1 MCGRF
6 TSTASPEELMRQF
19 GVTIL
24 GNLQPRWN
32 VAPGQSAL
40 VIQQSGLHAEAVHAK
55 WGLPPASSKQSF
67 LINARMETVTEK
79 PTFRDA
85 FAAQRCLVAATG
97 WYEWSAPRQPW
108 HIQLRD
114 GGLMGFGGLL
124 FTRGGKTHFVV
135 MTSAAEG
142 ELRTIHH
149 RQPLVLP
156 RSSWHGWL
164 IGDGRTAEQYLQ
176 VAPTRQFNWYRVGP
190 AVGKTTEDHP
200 RLVTPL
206 DEAELAAEK
215 STSRAAG
222 AAQSQGD
229 LFAREQVRYRQP

>member
-1 MCGRF
+1 
-6 TSTASPEELMRQF
+6 MRQF
-19 GVTIL
+19 GVMIMET
-24 GNLQPRWN
+24 LQPRWN
-32 VAPGQSAL
+32 VAPGQTAL
-40 VIQQSGLHAEAVHAK
+40 VIQQSDLHAQAVHAK

-85 FAAQRCLVAATG
+85 FAARRCLIAATG

-124 FTRGGKTHFVV
+124 FTCDGETHFVV
-135 MTSAAEG
+135 MTSAAEAD
-142 ELRTIHH
+142 LRAIHH

-156 RSSWHGWL
+156 RSSWLSWL
-164 IGDGRTAEQYLQ
+164 TSDGRTAEQYLQ
-176 VAPTRQFNWYRVGP
+176 VPSTRQFNWYRVGP

-206 DEAELAAEK
+206 DEAQLAAEK
-215 STSRAAG
+215 SASRAAG

-229 LFAREQVRYRQP
+229 LFA

>member
-1 MCGRF
+1 MC
-6 TSTASPEELMRQF
+6 QF

-24 GNLQPRWN
+24 ENLQPRWN
-32 VAPGQSAL
+32 VAPGQFVL
-40 VIQQSGLHAEAVHAK
+40 VIQQSGLHAEAAHAN

-67 LINARMETVTEK
+67 LINARMEMVTEK
-79 PTFRDA
+79 PAFRDA
-85 FAAQRCLVAATG
+85 FVARRCLVAATG

-124 FTRGGKTHFVV
+124 FTLGEKTHFVV
-135 MTSAAEG
+135 ITSAAEG

-156 RSSWHGWL
+156 RSSWHAWL
-164 IGDGRTAEQYLQ
+164 TGNSKTARQYLQ
-176 VAPTRQFNWYRVGP
+176 VAPAQQFNCYRVGP
-190 AVGKTTEDHP
+190 MVGNTAEDNP
-200 RLVTPL
+200 RLVTPM
-206 DEAELAAEK
+206 DEAELALEK
-215 STSRAAG
+215 NDSRATD

-229 LFAREQVRYRQP
+229 LFA

>member
-6 TSTASPEELMRQF
+6 TCTASPEELMRQF
-19 GVTIL
+19 GVRIL

-55 WGLPPASSKQSF
+55 WGLPPASSEKRF
-67 LINARMETVTEK
+67 LINARIETVTTK
-79 PTFRDA
+79 PTFRNA
-85 FAAQRCLVAATG
+85 FAARRCLVTATG

-108 HIQLRD
+108 HIQLCD
-114 GGLMGFGGLL
+114 GGLMAFGGLL
-124 FTRGGKTHFVV
+124 FVRGRKTHFVV
-135 MTSAAEG
+135 MTSAAGG
-142 ELRTIHH
+142 ELRTIHY

-164 IGDGRTAEQYLQ
+164 TGDGRTAEQYLKI
-176 VAPTRQFNWYRVGP
+176 APTCHFNWYRVGP
-190 AVGKTTEDHP
+190 AVGKTAEDHP

-215 STSRAAG
+215 IASRGAV
-222 AAQSQGD
+222 AAQNQLD
-229 LFAREQVRYRQP
+229 LFS

>member
-6 TSTASPEELMRQF
+6 TSTASPEELMRHF

-24 GNLQPRWN
+24 ENLQPRWN

-40 VIQQSGLHAEAVHAK
+40 VIQQSGLHAEVVYAK

-85 FAAQRCLVAATG
+85 FATRRCLVAATG

-108 HIQLRD
+108 HIQLGD
-114 GGLMGFGGLL
+114 GGLMAFAGLL
-124 FTRGGKTHFVV
+124 FTRGGRPHFVV

-142 ELRTIHH
+142 ELKSIHH

-156 RSSWHGWL
+156 RNSWHGWL
-164 IGDGRTAEQYLQ
+164 TNDGKMAEQYLQ
-176 VAPTRQFNWYRVGP
+176 AAPTSLFNWYRVGP
-190 AVGKTTEDHP
+190 AVGKVAEDHP

-206 DEAELAAEK
+206 DEAALAAEK
-215 STSRAAG
+215 RG
-222 AAQSQGD
+222 AQQASGTPGQGD
-229 LFAREQVRYRQP
+229 LFV